1 MGWGPH
7 KTRILDLGSHVQSPG
22 WPPSPDP
29 APGVTRP
36 QSPGWPPSPDP
47 APGVTCP
54 VSRVTPVPRP
64 CTWGHTSTVSRVTP
78 PDTAPAVTRPQ
89 SPGWC
94 TPPPQTLHRVWHNPW
109 LGHQVSAGWAPK
121 AETSGFLWFPGMVE
135 RSVGL
140 VPSPQTCRRDVLLLS
155 VVLTDINYFYS
166 CTIALNTLPWFWQA
180 RSFLVPLRCWETHWA
195 LEDEGQV
202 WSLLSMGCLLEGDH
216 SSNLTCCPLAF
227 CLIHVPC
234 NPFTK
239 WICLPSRYAHAS
251 ELE

>member
-1 MGWGPH
+1 MWH
-7 KTRILDLGSHVQSPG
+7 HQRFSLKTQSRTHAKMSDLMWMRQDEEKKKDHRLIRVTPSIQTLEIPERAIPSEAKKRSKYRIRTHMNGVRPTQ
-22 WPPSPDP
+22 SPDP
-29 APGVTRP
+29 APEVTRP
-36 QSPGWPPSPDP
+36 QSPGWPP
-47 APGVTCP
+47 
-54 VSRVTPVPRP
+54 RP
-64 CTWGHTSTVSRVTP
+64 CSW
-78 PDTAPAVTRPQ
+78 
-89 SPGWC
+89 
-94 TPPPQTLHRVWHNPW
+94 VWHNPW
-109 LGHQVSAGWAPK
+109 LGQQVSAGWAPK